1 MGSEEKGI
9 IKMRKRK
16 RFVNKLESKTLSII
30 IKITMVMAILEIY
43 FFYNFFS
50 TKNLF
55 NSTTHFIK
63 EMNLTAMCEWD
74 FLYAINTQ

>member
-1 MGSEEKGI
+1 
-9 IKMRKRK
+9 
-16 RFVNKLESKTLSII
+16 
-30 IKITMVMAILEIY
+30 MAILEIY